1 MAQFRTV
8 ADLKT
13 EILQKAGEP
22 TNGNS
27 AYDSLAMTYLNK
39 AHQLIIGGGNIF
51 SAKVDEAWKWAEH
64 RYPIILE
71 LQPALT
77 TGTVTFTQNS
87 RSITFSSAPTA
98 SVEGWYVQGTGDKS
112 VYRVTQHTAASTAA
126 TIESG
131 YMETT
136 GSKGYKCFKLD
147 YDIMPTYIVVDS
159 RNDKIDFIEVG
170 TTQITATLV
179 HGTYTPDE
187 YIAHVVVKLNA
198 AGTGPNYSGSYDSIL
213 KLFTLSST
221 LGSGKLFKLSG
232 ATGTN
237 RRRSALPSLGLDLL
251 DTASTASY
259 VSTYII
265 GGISRLVAPFK
276 IYANK
281 ISGDPFIY
289 GMDQTNM
296 ELEYPLC
303 DVQKRT
309 PTHFCFLRED
319 NEGSRSVHFN
329 TYPDKLMKVEI
340 PWVPIPIDLQNNDA
354 SYPLVPRKDID
365 VLIHAAAAFI
375 LFDKE
380 DTKFGDVM
388 KLVEGGLLA
397 MEKKNRSEQ
406 FRTAQYFGQQIV
418 REDYVKRR
426 GPLRYGYTADN

>member
-1 MAQFRTV
+1 MSQFRTV

-13 EILQKAGEP
+13 EVLTKAGEP

-27 AYDSLAMTYLNK
+27 AYDTLAMTYLNK
-39 AHQLIIGGGNIF
+39 AHQVIVGGGSIF
-51 SAKVDEAWKWAEH
+51 SLKVDEPWKWAEH

-71 LQPALT
+71 LQPAVS

-87 RSITFSSAPTA
+87 RTITFSSAPTA
-98 SVEGWYVQGTGDKS
+98 SVEGWYVKGANDRS
-112 VYRVTQHTAASTAA
+112 VYRITQHTAASTAA

-131 YMETT
+131 YMEASGAKT
-136 GSKGYKCFKLD
+136 YKCFKLD

-159 RNDKIDFIEVG
+159 RNDKLDFIEVG
-170 TTQITATLV
+170 TTVITATLT
-179 HGTYTPDE
+179 HGTYTPAE
-187 YIAHVVVKLNA
+187 YIAHVVVKLNL
-198 AGTGPNYSGSYDSIL
+198 AGTSPNYSGSYDTVL

-221 LGSGKLFKLSG
+221 LGSSKLFKLAG

-251 DTASTASY
+251 DTSSTASY
-259 VSTYII
+259 VSSYII

-276 IYANK
+276 IFANK
-281 ISGDPFIY
+281 LTGDPFIY
-289 GMDQTNM
+289 GMDPVNM

-303 DVQKRT
+303 DVQERI
-309 PTHFCFLRED
+309 PTHFAYLRED
-319 NEGSRSVHFN
+319 NEGARSVHFN
-329 TYPDKLMKVEI
+329 TYPKDLMKVEI
-340 PWVPIPIDLQNNDA
+340 PWVPIPIDLQANDA
-354 SYPLVPRKDID
+354 SYPLIPRVDID

-388 KLVEGGLLA
+388 KLVEAQLNA

-406 FRTAQYFGQQIV
+406 FRTSQYFGQQIV
-418 REDYVKRR
+418 RGDYVKRR